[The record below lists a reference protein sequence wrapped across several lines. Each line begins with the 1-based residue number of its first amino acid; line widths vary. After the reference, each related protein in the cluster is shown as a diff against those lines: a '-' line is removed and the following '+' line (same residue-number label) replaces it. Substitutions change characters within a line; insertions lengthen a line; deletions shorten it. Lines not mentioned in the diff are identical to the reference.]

1 MKIKNIPVDLIDVA
15 DENVRKN
22 FSFGKDSSDNLMKE
36 HLAKF
41 ELLQPVVVR
50 FDNRTKRYKLL
61 IGRRRFLA
69 LHNKGEKEIPAVIT
83 KLKGA
88 EKAEAA
94 FLFENLIRKISP
106 L

>member
-22 FSFGKDSSDNLMKE
+22 FSFGKDSSDQLMKE

-50 FDNRTKRYKLL
+50 FDNFFPNRIIRIHLTPIFVIYG
-61 IGRRRFLA
+61 IM
-69 LHNKGEKEIPAVIT
+69 NKPYI
-83 KLKGA
+83 
-88 EKAEAA
+88 
-94 FLFENLIRKISP
+94 N
-106 L
+106 